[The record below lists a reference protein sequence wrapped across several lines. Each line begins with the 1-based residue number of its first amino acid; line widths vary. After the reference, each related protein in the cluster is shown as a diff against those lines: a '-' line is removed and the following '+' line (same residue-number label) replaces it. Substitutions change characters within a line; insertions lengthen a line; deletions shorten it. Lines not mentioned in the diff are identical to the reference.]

1 MTRRRG
7 LNRDPR
13 NSAGAQRAMSMARNA
28 SIGSQVGS
36 SLGGHLS
43 SIGKTGTTKGLSISG
58 VLNSIQ
64 SGWNS
69 FTNNPA
75 NALGDVT
82 GKISQ
87 LGEPSDF
94 KVQAGLRNNLDYT
107 DMNPSFRI
115 GINVKNVIDSIPDAG
130 VRGWFNQHTPDE
142 TKAVKI
148 NHQMYSP
155 TKLMPGD
162 DGWTPTGTGSAKID
176 SDSLEFLKWAAKNNP
191 TGRTVAEAEKQYERQ
206 LNEGMDLYTA
216 MRFNPAETGSIYSL
230 LADPEPTPEPTPEP
244 EPTMDLNKIY
254 NELLGRAPDP
264 AGRDYWGGKFDS
276 GQMSIQNIRDS
287 IKQST
292 EYKSKLQPP
301 TVQPSPLQMT
311 SRTPPTFSPATVT
324 AASGG
329 GSNTPTLS
337 MTGQQAAPSWNV
349 PSVSLEAID
358 KASKDFYQTG
368 LPSTSPSFTVN
379 LDPAVTG
386 YRGAAETGYTNTL
399 ADFINSRGGA
409 GVGHKDSE
417 WDRTLENIW
426 QQNKL
431 DELTRHAQQ
440 SGVGTFT
447 RSEAGTPQWMP
458 EGVDRGTGERTTE
471 DIWQQAQISDLE
483 AWAQTAADK
492 YGLTFKPS
500 DVYSVKGEDG
510 KESRHRNEGMR
521 RNEAQFSG
529 INNLVDIISQIDAA
543 RAPEIAAEK
552 DRLSGIYGREI
563 DRLYNEL
570 FETDTGMSQEGK
582 DYWTKDLI
590 ENRPGLAKGQDWQ
603 DWLGR
608 AFRNTHGFKDYEVS
622 KGPELLP
629 IEGAPDD
636 DSGTFPSAAP
646 TFQQDLDVEKGNW
659 GIGNY
664 DSVQSDPWADAMEEF
679 TSSYTSQINDL
690 KKALQES
697 TRSNEKMLKSYQDQ
711 VAGYQKDLQAQAAYG
726 ERPMNQTVKGVKTR
740 NELPG
745 YKPKTGGTIGHFNR
759 TGSRLSTQSLNVA

>member
-1 MTRRRG
+1 MAG
-7 LNRDPR
+7 LGGPGLGGGFGKKN
-13 NSAGAQRAMSMARNA
+13 
-28 SIGSQVGS
+28 SIGSQVGR

-43 SIGKTGTTKGLSISG
+43 SMGKGPPSG
-58 VLNSIQ
+58 GGNSFFNSIK
-64 SGWNS
+64 SWLGG
-69 FTNNPA
+69 PA
-75 NALGDVT
+75 YSQNMGQVT
-82 GKISQ
+82 GKLAS
-87 LGEPSDF
+87 LASVPSDW
-94 KVQAGLRNNLDYT
+94 KVKQFADKNIDITKL
-107 DMNPSFRI
+107 NPSFQVNISTQRAI
-115 GINVKNVIDSIPDAG
+115 NNVKDENTRNWLNKHIPQKVKDWRID
-130 VRGWFNQHTPDE
+130 
-142 TKAVKI
+142 
-148 NHQMYSP
+148 HQMYSP
-155 TKLMPGD
+155 TKVMPGD
-162 DGWTPTGTGSAKID
+162 PGYNVTGTGSPTLDAD
-176 SDSLEFLKWAAKNNP
+176 TERYLDWAARVNP
-191 TGRTVAEAEKQYERQ
+191 SGMTVADAEKLYANQIKEGSTLER
-206 LNEGMDLYTA
+206 A
-216 MRFNPAETGSIYSL
+216 MRLNPAETGSFYAL
-230 LADPEPTPEPTPEP
+230 LPSNKEAEPTPEP

-254 NELLGRAPDP
+254 NELLGRDVGQE
-264 AGRDYWGGKFDS
+264 GRDYWGGKFDS

-301 TVQPSPLQMT
+301 TVQTSPLQMT
-311 SRTPPTFSPATVT
+311 SYNPTPPTFSPATVT

-329 GSNTPTLS
+329 GSNTPTVS
-337 MTGQQAAPSWNV
+337 MTGQPAAPSWNV

-500 DVYSVKGEDG
+500 DVYSVKGKDG
-510 KESRHRNEGMR
+510 KESRHTNEGMR

-745 YKPKTGGTIGHFNR
+745 YKPKTGGTTGHFSR